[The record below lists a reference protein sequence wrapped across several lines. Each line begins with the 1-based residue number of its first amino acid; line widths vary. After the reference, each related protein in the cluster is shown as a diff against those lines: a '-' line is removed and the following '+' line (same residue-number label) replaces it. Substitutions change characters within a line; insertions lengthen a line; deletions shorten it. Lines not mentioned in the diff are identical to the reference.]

1 MYTQAVSKGLE
12 SMAIHFPQVPRKRTH
27 SIENTLLSLELG
39 RARLTKNQITIKYM
53 YTQTVSEGL
62 YFTQQYFTQQYFTQ
76 LYFAQPRASAA
87 SKNKVPKIAQHRV
100 A

>member
-62 YFTQQYFTQQYFTQ
+62 YFTQQYFTQ